1 MNKYFTE
8 KEILEIGCFIMN
20 KPVLKEWEEFK
31 KTSLF
36 RDSEFILI
44 DFLKFLGFNDEEIKI
59 GIMQRTEQIEQFE
72 EVFKY

>member
-1 MNKYFTE
+1 MLHTKKDLLSQGSFMMNRPVV
-8 KEILEIGCFIMN
+8 KEY
-20 KPVLKEWEEFK
+20 EEFK

-44 DFLKFLGFNDEEIKI
+44 DFLKFLGFSDKEIKAS
-59 GIMQRTEQIEQFE
+59 IMQRTDQIEQFE